1 VDRDQPNVQEVE
13 VTLVVQVWLA
23 GLLSSITRLLA
34 SARRAAKTTV
44 HPTEEATL
52 FTGAVPLSDTTGQ
65 LVAWPQR

>member
-44 HPTEEATL
+44 HPTEATL

-65 LVAWPQR
+65 LVVWPQR